1 MEKYVVGVGGANL
14 DMHARS
20 RNPVVMRDSNPS
32 YMHTSAGG
40 VTRNIIEN
48 LAVRA
53 LTASCSPRWGTTPSG
68 TGSCAPAA
76 RRGWT

>member
-40 VTRNIIEN
+40 VTRNII
-48 LAVRA
+48 ARA
-53 LTASCSPRWGTTPSG
+53 STASCSPRLETTPSG
-68 TGSCAPAA
+68 TGYCAPAA